1 MRLLIYMWEG
11 IKIAIDALR
20 SYKMRSLLTTL
31 GIVIGVTT
39 VITIVA
45 LVQGLNGA
53 FARQISSI
61 GTDTLFIEKLPWV
74 IKSDKEWF
82 SYRNRR
88 NLTVTDAKR
97 IKKMSRLAK
106 AVAPVLFTQ
115 RTLKYQNNSIEK
127 TIVVGTTADYLITS
141 NALPELG
148 RFLMETD
155 VRHRKPVCVLGWE
168 VAQALFP
175 NENPIGKR
183 ITIGGRKFR
192 TIGVVEKKG
201 SMFDFNM
208 DNQVYIPIGVF
219 QTVFGA
225 RWRTVQIQVKVLSP
239 ELMDDAEIELTGI
252 MRRIRGLPPDADN
265 DFAINKQSML
275 METYRNLTNVL
286 WAVAIGVGAIS
297 LLVGGIGIMNILLVS
312 VTERTREI
320 GIRKAI
326 GARNLDI
333 MVQFLIE
340 SMMICALGVVIGV
353 GLAVVLSKVIAATTP
368 IPAAITLWVAI
379 LGMAFVVTIG
389 LFFGI
394 YPASK
399 AARLNP
405 IDALRYE

>member
-1 MRLLIYMWEG
+1 MRIFIYAWEG
-11 IKIAIDALR
+11 IKIAFEALR

-45 LVQGLNGA
+45 LVQGLNKA
-53 FARQISSI
+53 FANQISAI
-61 GTDTLFIEKLPWV
+61 GTDTLYISKMPW
-74 IKSDKEWF
+74 IMRSDKEWF

-88 NLTVTDAKR
+88 NITLDYAKK
-97 IKKMSRLAK
+97 IKQSATLVQ
-106 AVAPVLFTQ
+106 AVSPTLMTQ
-115 RTLKYQNNSIEK
+115 RSVKYAATTAENVL
-127 TIVVGTTADYLITS
+127 VVGTNADHLITA
-141 NALPELG
+141 NALPEQG
-148 RFLMETD
+148 RFLMNSD
-155 VRHRKPVCVLGWE
+155 VRHRKAVCVLGWD
-168 VAQALFP
+168 VAKTLFTGVD
-175 NENPIGKR
+175 PIGKR
-183 ITIGGRKFR
+183 ITVGGRKFKV
-192 TIGVVEKKG
+192 IGVVEKKG

-208 DNQVYIPIGVF
+208 DNQVYIPIGIF
-219 QTVFGA
+219 QTAFGA
-225 RWRTVQIQVKVLSP
+225 RWRSVDIQVKAISP
-239 ELMDDAEIELTGI
+239 AVIEDAEIELTGI
-252 MRRIRGLPPDADN
+252 MRRLRGLPPGKEN

-275 METYRNLTNVL
+275 MDTYKNLTNVL

-326 GARNLDI
+326 GARKFDI

-340 SMMICALGVVIGV
+340 SMMICALGVVIGLLV
-353 GLAVVLSKVIAATTP
+353 AIGVAKIIAAATP
-368 IPAAITLWVAI
+368 IPAAITLWIAA
-379 LGMAFVVTIG
+379 LGMVFIVAIG